1 MFFGG
6 CARRLKPVPHP
17 RLGQDVARMRGV
29 FLNFLAQLVYH
40 HAKVLCFL
48 SVIRCTRRVP
58 HLGEFDVFIVLPF
71 RRISKL
77 RGISGT
83 QNSDSF
89 RLHQI
94 CRAWVSPR
102 SPNCLVASGQWR
114 AARSKQDVLQTQ
126 SPNRAAARTF
136 AFAASSSRFLGS
148 AFVSSEWRK
157 RLETAVISSIPA
169 RNAASFAFAGLLKP
183 LIFLT
188 NCNEA
193 ARTSSDVTGGSK
205 LKSVLIF
212 LHIPITSTRFD
223 QTLCVSLLTAEIRPL
238 SFAVTGICFHVV
250 PADFVALEEVQRWR
264 A

>member
-1 MFFGG
+1 MCKRFSLFNHEK
-6 CARRLKPVPHP
+6 AQYEAPRR
-17 RLGQDVARMRGV
+17 
-29 FLNFLAQLVYH
+29 
-40 HAKVLCFL
+40 
-48 SVIRCTRRVP
+48 IRCTRRVP
-58 HLGEFDVFIVLPF
+58 HLGELDVFIVLPF

-157 RLETAVISSIPA
+157 RLETAVISSIAA

-223 QTLCVSLLTAEIRPL
+223 QTLCVFPFDGGDSA
-238 SFAVTGICFHVV
+238 
-250 PADFVALEEVQRWR
+250 FVARCNWDLFSCSSCRLCGLGR
-264 A
+264 SAALARITRPG